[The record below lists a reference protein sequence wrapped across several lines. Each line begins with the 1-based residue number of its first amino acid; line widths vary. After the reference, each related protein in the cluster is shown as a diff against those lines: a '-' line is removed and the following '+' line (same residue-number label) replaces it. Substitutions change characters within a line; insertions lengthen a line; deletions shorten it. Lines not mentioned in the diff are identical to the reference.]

1 MMMRMIY
8 RFLLLLGILS
18 IPIFCP
24 GQENAAGPTLRPSDE
39 YIIGAKDIINIGVYG
54 EQELSGDYTVH
65 EDGTIQFPLI
75 KTVKIAGLSAAQA
88 AEKIEKLLDK
98 DYFNNVQ
105 LTLTV
110 KEFRSFDVNV
120 LGEVKNPGKKY
131 FHGAMS
137 LLDVL
142 SDAGGLTIQA
152 GDTITLQR
160 QIREGSVEKTTTFQ
174 VNLDELIAGTSTFG
188 QFKILPGDTITVNA
202 KSFFYIQGEVAH
214 PGQFEISRDLTI
226 LKAIAL
232 AGGLARYANEK
243 DVEVHRVL
251 KGQKQVIKVN
261 LRQVKNGKA
270 EDIFLLPSDTIIV
283 NKRTF

>member
-1 MMMRMIY
+1 MRIPY
-8 RFLLLLGILS
+8 RLLILIGILS
-18 IPIFCP
+18 VPAFSP
-24 GQENAAGPTLRPSDE
+24 GQENTPGSELKPSDE
-39 YIIGAKDIINIGVYG
+39 YMIGAKDIIGISVYG
-54 EQELSGDYTVH
+54 EQELSGEYTVR

-88 AEKIEKLLDK
+88 QDKIEKLLLK
-98 DYFNNVQ
+98 DYFNYIQ

-120 LGEVKNPGKKY
+120 LWEIKNPGKMF
-131 FHGAMS
+131 FHSAMS

-142 SDAGGLTIQA
+142 SEAGGLTNQA

-160 QIREGSVEKTTTFQ
+160 QTKNSLVEKTTVYQ
-174 VNLDELIAGTSTFG
+174 VNVDELISGTSPFS
-188 QFKILPGDTITVNA
+188 QLKILSGDTITVNP
-202 KSFFYIQGEVAH
+202 KSFFYIQGEVSH
-214 PGQFEISRDLTI
+214 PGQYEIVKDLTI
-226 LKAIAL
+226 LKAVAL
-232 AGGLARYANEK
+232 AGGLARYAKEN

-251 KGQKQVIKVN
+251 KGEKQIIKVN
-261 LRQVKNGKA
+261 LHNVKKRKA